1 VLLDKSSPG
10 KLERQ
15 EILHETLQDFVQDTL
30 VLGIGN
36 PLMGD
41 DGVGSQVIKL
51 LADSSLPPNAKIE
64 DAGLPGWGLP
74 AWFEGWSNVILV
86 DAVQMGQAPGSW
98 RRFRPQEVQLE
109 LESDAL
115 SLHQPDLACGLA
127 LAQALDLLPENLI
140 LYGVEPDAVDPGEA
154 LSPAVCHNLPDVVAS
169 ILNEL
174 EKIKV

>member
-1 VLLDKSSPG
+1 MLNSSTPG
-10 KLERQ
+10 ELERQ
-15 EILHETLQDFVQDTL
+15 EILQDML

-41 DGVGSQVIKL
+41 DGVGSQVIEL
-51 LADSSLPPNAKIE
+51 LAERSLPPNVKIE

-98 RRFRPQEVQLE
+98 RRFRPEEVRLE
-109 LESDAL
+109 LETDAL

-127 LAQALDLLPENLI
+127 LAQALDLLPENLV
-140 LYGVEPDAVDPGEA
+140 LYGVEPAVVNPGEA
-154 LSPAVCHNLPDVVAS
+154 LSPTVRQSLPDLVAS
-169 ILNEL
+169 ILNDL

>member
-1 VLLDKSSPG
+1 MQSYTPVP
-10 KLERQ
+10 LERPD
-15 EILHETLQDFVQDTL
+15 LL

-41 DGVGSQVIKL
+41 DGVGNQVIEL
-51 LADSSLPPNAKIE
+51 LAEVNLPPNVLIE

-86 DAVQMGQAPGSW
+86 DAVQMGRSPGSW
-98 RRFRPQEVQLE
+98 RRFRPEELQIE
-109 LESDAL
+109 LENDAL

-127 LAQALDLLPENLI
+127 LAQALDLLPENLL
-140 LYGVEPDAVDPGEA
+140 LYGVEPADVNPGQA
-154 LSPAVCHNLPDVVAS
+154 LSPAVRHSLPEVVAS
-169 ILNEL
+169 ILNDL

>member
-1 VLLDKSSPG
+1 VVKIQPSTPDKLGS
-10 KLERQ
+10 
-15 EILHETLQDFVQDTL
+15 QDLL

-41 DGVGSQVIKL
+41 DGVGNQVIEL
-51 LADSSLPPNAKIE
+51 LAEKDLPPNVKVE

-86 DAVQMGQAPGSW
+86 DAVQMGRSPGSW
-98 RRFRPQEVQLE
+98 RRFQTEEVQFVLE
-109 LESDAL
+109 NDAL

-127 LAQALDLLPENLI
+127 LAQALELLPENLV
-140 LYGVEPDAVDPGEA
+140 LYGVEPAVVNPGEA
-154 LSPAVCHNLPDVVAS
+154 LSPAVRHSLPDVVAS
-169 ILNEL
+169 ILNDL

>member
-1 VLLDKSSPG
+1 MQPSTPG
-10 KLERQ
+10 KLND
-15 EILHETLQDFVQDTL
+15 QDLL

-41 DGVGSQVIKL
+41 DGVGNQVIKL
-51 LADSSLPPNAKIE
+51 LAEKDLPPNVKIE

-86 DAVQMGQAPGSW
+86 DAVQMGRSPGSW
-98 RRFRPQEVQLE
+98 RRFQTEEVQFVLE
-109 LESDAL
+109 NDAL

-127 LAQALDLLPENLI
+127 LAQALELLPENLV
-140 LYGVEPDAVDPGEA
+140 LYGVEPAIVNPGEA
-154 LSPAVCHNLPDVVAS
+154 LSPAVRHSLPEVVAS
-169 ILNEL
+169 ILNDL

>member
-1 VLLDKSSPG
+1 MQSSTPG
-10 KLERQ
+10 KLDG
-15 EILHETLQDFVQDTL
+15 QDLL

-41 DGVGSQVIKL
+41 DGVGNQVIEL
-51 LADSSLPPNAKIE
+51 LAEKDLPPNVKIE

-86 DAVQMGQAPGSW
+86 DAVQMGQSPGSW
-98 RRFRPQEVQLE
+98 RRFQTEEVQFVLE
-109 LESDAL
+109 NDAL

-127 LAQALDLLPENLI
+127 LAQALELLPENLI
-140 LYGVEPDAVDPGEA
+140 LYGVEPAVVNPGEA
-154 LSPAVCHNLPDVVAS
+154 LSPAVRHSLSDVVAS
-169 ILNEL
+169 ILNDL

>member
-1 VLLDKSSPG
+1 MQTSTPDKLDS
-10 KLERQ
+10 
-15 EILHETLQDFVQDTL
+15 QDLL

-41 DGVGSQVIKL
+41 DGVGNRVIEL
-51 LADSSLPPNAKIE
+51 LAERDLPPNVKIE

-86 DAVQMGQAPGSW
+86 DAVQMGRSPGSW
-98 RRFRPQEVQLE
+98 RRFQTEEVQFVVE
-109 LESDAL
+109 NDAL

-127 LAQALDLLPENLI
+127 LAQALELLPDNLV
-140 LYGVEPDAVDPGEA
+140 LYGVEPAVVNPGEA
-154 LSPAVCHNLPDVVAS
+154 LSPAVRHSLPDVVAS
-169 ILNEL
+169 ILNDL

>member
-1 VLLDKSSPG
+1 MLDSSTPG
-10 KLERQ
+10 ELERQ
-15 EILHETLQDFVQDTL
+15 EILQDML
-30 VLGIGN
+30 VLGTGN

-41 DGVGSQVIKL
+41 DGVGSQVIEL
-51 LADSSLPPNAKIE
+51 LAERSLPPNVKIE

-98 RRFRPQEVQLE
+98 RRFRPEEVRLE
-109 LESDAL
+109 LETDAL

-127 LAQALDLLPENLI
+127 LAQALDLLPENLV
-140 LYGVEPDAVDPGEA
+140 LYGVEPAVVNPGEA
-154 LSPAVCHNLPDVVAS
+154 LSPAVRQSLPDLVAS
-169 ILNEL
+169 ILNDL

>member
-1 VLLDKSSPG
+1 MQTSTPDKLDS
-10 KLERQ
+10 
-15 EILHETLQDFVQDTL
+15 QDLL

-41 DGVGSQVIKL
+41 DGVGNQVIEL
-51 LADSSLPPNAKIE
+51 LAEKDLPPNVKIE

-86 DAVQMGQAPGSW
+86 DAVQMGQSPGSW
-98 RRFRPQEVQLE
+98 RRFQTEEVQFVLE
-109 LESDAL
+109 NDAL

-127 LAQALDLLPENLI
+127 LAQALELLPENLV
-140 LYGVEPDAVDPGEA
+140 LYGVEPAVVNPGEA
-154 LSPAVCHNLPDVVAS
+154 LSPAVRHSLSDVVAS
-169 ILNEL
+169 ILNDL

>member
-1 VLLDKSSPG
+1 MQTSTPDKLDS
-10 KLERQ
+10 
-15 EILHETLQDFVQDTL
+15 QDLL

-41 DGVGSQVIKL
+41 DGVGNQVIEL
-51 LADSSLPPNAKIE
+51 LAEKDLPPNVKIE

-86 DAVQMGQAPGSW
+86 DAVQMGKSPGSW
-98 RRFRPQEVQLE
+98 RRFQTEEVQFVLE
-109 LESDAL
+109 NDAL

-127 LAQALDLLPENLI
+127 LAQALELLPENLI
-140 LYGVEPDAVDPGEA
+140 LYGVEPAVVNPGEA
-154 LSPAVCHNLPDVVAS
+154 LSPAVRHSLSDVVAS
-169 ILNEL
+169 ILNDL

>member
-1 VLLDKSSPG
+1 MQSSTPG
-10 KLERQ
+10 KLDG
-15 EILHETLQDFVQDTL
+15 QDLL

-41 DGVGSQVIKL
+41 DGVGNQVIEL
-51 LADSSLPPNAKIE
+51 LAEKDLPPNVKIE

-86 DAVQMGQAPGSW
+86 DAVQMGKSPGSW
-98 RRFRPQEVQLE
+98 RRFQTEEVQFVLE
-109 LESDAL
+109 NDAL

-127 LAQALDLLPENLI
+127 LAQALELLPENLI
-140 LYGVEPDAVDPGEA
+140 LYGVEPAVVNPGEA
-154 LSPAVCHNLPDVVAS
+154 LSPAVRHSLSDVVAS
-169 ILNEL
+169 ILNDL

>member
-1 VLLDKSSPG
+1 MQTATPDKLDS
-10 KLERQ
+10 
-15 EILHETLQDFVQDTL
+15 QDLL

-41 DGVGSQVIKL
+41 DGVGNRVIEL
-51 LADSSLPPNAKIE
+51 LAERDLPPNVKIE

-86 DAVQMGQAPGSW
+86 DAVQMGRSPGSW
-98 RRFRPQEVQLE
+98 RRFQTEEVQFVVE
-109 LESDAL
+109 NDAL

-127 LAQALDLLPENLI
+127 LAQALELLPDNLV
-140 LYGVEPDAVDPGEA
+140 LYGVEPAVVNPGEA
-154 LSPAVCHNLPDVVAS
+154 LSPAVRHSLPDVVAS
-169 ILNEL
+169 ILNDL

>member
-1 VLLDKSSPG
+1 MQSTTPIP
-10 KLERQ
+10 LERPN
-15 EILHETLQDFVQDTL
+15 LL

-41 DGVGSQVIKL
+41 DGVGNQVIEL
-51 LADSSLPPNAKIE
+51 LARVNLPPNVRIE

-86 DAVQMGQAPGSW
+86 DAVQMGCSPGSW
-98 RRFRPQEVQLE
+98 RRFRPEEVRVE
-109 LESDAL
+109 LENDAL

-127 LAQALDLLPENLI
+127 LAQALDLLPENLV
-140 LYGVEPDAVDPGEA
+140 LYGVEPAGVNPGQA
-154 LSPAVCHNLPDVVAS
+154 LSPAVRHSLPDVVAS
-169 ILNEL
+169 ILNDL

>member
-1 VLLDKSSPG
+1 MQTSTPDKLDS
-10 KLERQ
+10 
-15 EILHETLQDFVQDTL
+15 QDLL

-41 DGVGSQVIKL
+41 DGVGNQVIEL
-51 LADSSLPPNAKIE
+51 LAERDLPPNVKIE

-86 DAVQMGQAPGSW
+86 DAVQMGKSPGSW
-98 RRFRPQEVQLE
+98 RRFQTEEVQFVLE
-109 LESDAL
+109 NDAL

-127 LAQALDLLPENLI
+127 LAQALELLPENLV
-140 LYGVEPDAVDPGEA
+140 LYGVEPAIVNPGEA
-154 LSPAVCHNLPDVVAS
+154 LSPAVRHSLPDVVAS
-169 ILNEL
+169 ILNDL

>member
-1 VLLDKSSPG
+1 MQTSTPDKLDS
-10 KLERQ
+10 
-15 EILHETLQDFVQDTL
+15 QDLL

-41 DGVGSQVIKL
+41 DGVGNQVIEL
-51 LADSSLPPNAKIE
+51 LAERDLPPNVKIE

-86 DAVQMGQAPGSW
+86 DAVQMGKSPGSW
-98 RRFRPQEVQLE
+98 RRFQTEEVQFVLE
-109 LESDAL
+109 NDAL

-127 LAQALDLLPENLI
+127 LAQALELLPENLV
-140 LYGVEPDAVDPGEA
+140 LYGVEPAVVNPGEA
-154 LSPAVCHNLPDVVAS
+154 LSPAVRHSLPDVVAS
-169 ILNEL
+169 ILNDL

>member
-1 VLLDKSSPG
+1 MKSNHPTPNVAQS
-10 KLERQ
+10 
-15 EILHETLQDFVQDTL
+15 QDTL

-41 DGVGSQVIKL
+41 DGVGSQVVEL
-51 LADSSLPPNAKIE
+51 LQAGALPPNVKVE

-98 RRFRPQEVQLE
+98 RRFRPEEVRIE
-109 LESDAL
+109 MENDTL

-127 LAQALDLLPENLI
+127 LAQALELLPENLV
-140 LYGVEPDAVDPGEA
+140 LYGVEPADVDPGAA
-154 LSPAVCHNLPDVVAS
+154 LSSPVRHSLPDVVAS
-169 ILNEL
+169 ILNDI
-174 EKIKV
+174 EKRKA

>member
-1 VLLDKSSPG
+1 MQSTTPVP
-10 KLERQ
+10 LERPD
-15 EILHETLQDFVQDTL
+15 LL

-41 DGVGSQVIKL
+41 DGVGNQVIEL
-51 LADSSLPPNAKIE
+51 LAEENLPPNVRIE

-86 DAVQMGQAPGSW
+86 DAVQMGRSPGYW
-98 RRFRPQEVQLE
+98 RRFRPEELQIE
-109 LESDAL
+109 LENDAL

-127 LAQALDLLPENLI
+127 LAQALDLLPENLL
-140 LYGVEPDAVDPGEA
+140 LYGVEPADVNPGQA
-154 LSPAVCHNLPDVVAS
+154 LSPAVRNSLPDVVAS
-169 ILNEL
+169 ILNDL